1 MMQEEAEKEA
11 NPFVESGQE
20 EVDDSEEGD
29 GMEMTSNT
37 KAIV

>member
-1 MMQEEAEKEA
+1 MMAEEEEKA
-11 NPFVESGQE
+11 NPFVESVGQE
-20 EVDDSEEGD
+20 DGEEGGD